1 MNLTAA
7 DVRSIDALRE
17 WLVTLANY
25 RSSAAEVLS
34 GLQMEIHRAFD
45 WLEDQKKRWQSAVKD
60 CEEDVLRAKTELSG
74 RKFEDSTGRMP
85 DTTVQERNLRRARAR
100 LEQAEE
106 QVEKCRAWVQKL
118 PKLIEENF
126 SGPARRLT
134 TFIEV
139 DVPNAMALLDRRIAA
154 LESYAE
160 LRPDFAPAPS
170 VATLESTKSEAP
182 NPKEN
187 PAGGSPPP

>member
-17 WLVTLANY
+17 WLITLANY

-34 GLQMEIHRAFD
+34 SLQMEINRAFD
-45 WLEDQKKRWQSAVKD
+45 WLDDQKKRWQSAVKG
-60 CEEDVLRAKTELSG
+60 CEEEVLRAKNELSG
-74 RKFEDSTGRMP
+74 RKFEDATGRMP
-85 DTTVQERNLRRARAR
+85 DTTVQERNLRRAKAR

-106 QVEKCRAWVQKL
+106 QVEKCRAWHQRL
-118 PKLIEENF
+118 PKLIEENY

-170 VATLESTKSEAP
+170 VAAMPGGEAKP
-182 NPKEN
+182 PD
-187 PAGGSPPP
+187 PPPP

>member
-1 MNLTAA
+1 MNAAA

-17 WLVTLANY
+17 WLIALANY
-25 RSSAAEVLS
+25 RSSAMEVLS
-34 GLQMEIHRAFD
+34 GVEMEIRRAYD
-45 WLEDQKKRWQSAVKD
+45 WLEDQAKRWKSAVKD
-60 CEEDVLRAKTELSG
+60 CEEEVLKAKNELSG
-74 RKFEDSTGRMP
+74 RKFADATGRMP
-85 DTTVQERNLRRARAR
+85 DTTVQERNLRRAKAR

-106 QVEKCRAWVQKL
+106 QVQKCRSWHMRL
-118 PKLIEENF
+118 PKLIEEAY

-160 LRPDFAPAPS
+160 LKPDFAPAPS
-170 VATLESTKSEAP
+170 VAALGAPESKPAAP
-182 NPKEN
+182 MGDRP
-187 PAGGSPPP
+187 